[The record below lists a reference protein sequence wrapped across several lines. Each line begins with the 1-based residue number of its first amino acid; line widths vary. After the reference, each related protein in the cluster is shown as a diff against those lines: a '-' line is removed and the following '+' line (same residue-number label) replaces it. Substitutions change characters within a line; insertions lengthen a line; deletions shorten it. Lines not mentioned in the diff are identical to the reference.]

1 MATIPEI
8 KHLAD
13 EEMGAEV
20 IPLRA
25 GDPPV
30 PAEERDG
37 GASSLAVF
45 LPEAAK
51 AMGAAVLVCPG
62 GGYGFIAN
70 NHEGVQVAEWF
81 NARGVAAFVLR
92 YRHAPY
98 HRHPAPLEDAQRAM
112 RMIRARAAEWR
123 VDPGRIG
130 VMGFSAGG
138 HLAATLGT
146 HHDVGNPAAADP
158 VERLSC
164 RPDFLILCYPVI
176 TTCPPHAHVGS
187 RNNLLGE
194 NPDPAL
200 VELMANERQVTADT
214 PPAFLFHTDNDA
226 GVPPENSVLFYLA
239 LKKAGV
245 PAELHIYADG
255 PHGIGLGL
263 HDPVIGSWPERLTD
277 WLRVRNII

>member
-13 EEMGAEV
+13 DEMQTEV
-20 IPLRA
+20 IPLRP
-25 GDPPV
+25 GDTPAPV
-30 PAEERDG
+30 EERDG

-45 LPEAAK
+45 LPDASVAT
-51 AMGAAVLVCPG
+51 GAAVLVCPG

-70 NHEGVQVAEWF
+70 NHEGVLIAQWF
-81 NARGVAAFVLR
+81 NERGVAAFVLR

-98 HRHPAPLEDAQRAM
+98 YRHPAPLEDAQRAM
-112 RMIRARAAEWR
+112 RIIRARATEWQ

-138 HLAATLGT
+138 HLATTLGT
-146 HHDVGNPAAADP
+146 HYDAGNPEATDTI
-158 VERLSC
+158 ERLFC

-176 TTCPPHAHVGS
+176 TTYPPYAHIGS
-187 RNNLLGE
+187 RDNLLGE
-194 NPDPAL
+194 NPSPAL
-200 VELMANERQVTADT
+200 VELLANERQVTADT

-255 PHGIGLGL
+255 PHGMGLGL
-263 HDPVIGSWPERLTD
+263 HDPVIGTWPERLAD
-277 WLRVRNII
+277 WLRVRQII